1 MVAKAKLSEVPAP
14 DDDDVEKDDDE
25 NDDDDDANLE
35 HEYFVL
41 SVTLMGDMLVVG
53 SPGNDGNDYYSG
65 INLITNFF

>member
-1 MVAKAKLSEVPAP
+1 MVAKAKLAEVPALDEE
-14 DDDDVEKDDDE
+14 DDEKDDVEIDNHFDT
-25 NDDDDDANLE
+25 NLE